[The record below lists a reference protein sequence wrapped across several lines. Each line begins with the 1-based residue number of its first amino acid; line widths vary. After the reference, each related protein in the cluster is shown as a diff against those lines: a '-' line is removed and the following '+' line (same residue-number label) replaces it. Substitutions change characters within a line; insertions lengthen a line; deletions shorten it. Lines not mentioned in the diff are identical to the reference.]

1 MKGMDARCSQDLS
14 QFRRTNSDC
23 SMHLCE
29 NARRCTVGEV
39 GEGGYRE
46 CANES
51 DDLLVIAIG
60 VVIVQSTM
68 VSTATDN
75 GDRAEH
81 SL

>member
-1 MKGMDARCSQDLS
+1 MHGARKTCHSSGVQ
-14 QFRRTNSDC
+14 TVTAAC
-23 SMHLCE
+23 TCVKMHACAQSE
-29 NARRCTVGEV
+29 RWGR
-39 GEGGYRE
+39 GGYRE